1 MNPTAYNKRRIE
13 IQQRISGAQ
22 GYLLCIVGDCKQPT
36 MAHQRSGLNRN
47 YCRRHVDHYKRHGSY
62 AKPSYSAA
70 QLNPY
75 RKSALRWLQARRG
88 ETCVI
93 EALDRVGTAYWRAGR
108 PVAAFRLAGLSPR
121 DRANALWARLSERK
135 VDSLH
140 LLAVWLGVTL
150 CHRADTQPER
160 KVTYRTVQAGKV
172 IHRLS
177 GGTHKRW
184 ETSVGDG
191 IEVTELHKY
200 PPSRGAVLRH
210 VGATI
215 AWAALPLMGNVEI
228 LEAFHALQAQTSKR
242 LPRARSRATACGTG
256 TPHPSS

>member
-1 MNPTAYNKRRIE
+1 MNPTVYNKRRVE
-13 IQQRISGAQ
+13 IQQRVSGAK
-22 GYLLCIVGDCKQPT
+22 GYPECIVGDCEQPT
-36 MAHQRSGLNRN
+36 TAYQRSGLNRN

-75 RKSALRWLQARRG
+75 RRSALRWLQDRSG
-88 ETCVI
+88 EPHVI
-93 EALDRVGTAYWRAGR
+93 EAMDRVGTAYWRAGR
-108 PVAAFRLAGLSPR
+108 PVDAFRLAGKPPAE
-121 DRANALWARLSERK
+121 RAKALWARLSERK
-135 VDSLH
+135 VDPLH
-140 LLAVWLGVTL
+140 LLAVWLGVAL
-150 CHRADTQPER
+150 CHRSDTQPER

-184 ETSVGDG
+184 ESSVGDG
-191 IEVTELHKY
+191 IEVTELHRY

-215 AWAALPLMGNVEI
+215 AWAAQPLMGSVEV
-228 LEAFHALQAQTSKR
+228 LEAFHVLQAQTGTR
-242 LPRARSRATACGTG
+242 LPRARSRAT
-256 TPHPSS
+256 P